1 MLDLGEF
8 RCAGRR
14 ADMDQTEDTLVL
26 YEDCDV
32 ALALADG
39 LGGVKGDEGR
49 EMFDARLV
57 VLVRGD
63 GVRGMRPPA
72 IRVEKMPRWLLI
84 GVDTVAVAIVSNDQ
98 IYLKKLRK
106 SKNEKIK
113 KKSND

>member
-14 ADMDQTEDTLVL
+14 ADVDQSEVTLAL
-26 YEDCDV
+26 HEDCDV
-32 ALALADG
+32 ARALADG
-39 LGGVKGDEGR
+39 LGGVKGDGAR

-72 IRVEKMPRWLLI
+72 IRVEKIP
-84 GVDTVAVAIVSNDQ
+84 
-98 IYLKKLRK
+98 
-106 SKNEKIK
+106 
-113 KKSND
+113 